1 MDLSLAV
8 NEMFQGNEVE
18 IYQLEDGSPVMTID
32 NLAKSLEYASK
43 SGVENIINRNE
54 YLKDVEFSSTH
65 RMWVGNSEQETRI
78 FNEDG
83 IYEITMLSKKPKAR
97 EFRTFVRKLLKDLR
111 KGNLQVVQPQSEQD
125 KLKMQQQRAEAM
137 LLNARTRQAKL
148 ILDMQKNNTLS
159 PVAVEL
165 LGVNA
170 LEVLTDKETDYR
182 PQVEKTYTATEIAEE
197 LGVTANKIGRIAN
210 KHNLKNEKYGIE
222 VLDKSR
228 HSNKQVPSFR
238 YNEYGK
244 QKLKE
249 LIHNARTSRHHKNIS
264 DRVPVQR

>member
-1 MDLSLAV
+1 MNLSLAV
-8 NEMFQGNEVE
+8 KEMFEGNEVE

-65 RMWVGNSEQETRI
+65 KMWVGNSEQETRI

-97 EFRTFVRKLLKDLR
+97 EFRAFVRKLLKDLR
-111 KGNLQVVQPQSEQD
+111 KGNLQVVQPQSDYD
-125 KLKMQQQRAEAM
+125 KLQIQKMNAESRLM
-137 LLNARTRQAKL
+137 NARTRQAKL

-165 LGVNA
+165 LGINA
-170 LEVLTDKETDYR
+170 LEVLTDKDTDYR
-182 PQVEKTYTATEIAEE
+182 PQVEKTYTATEIAKEI
-197 LGVTANKIGRIAN
+197 GITANKVGRIAN
-210 KHNLKNEKYGIE
+210 ANNLKTEEYGIE

-228 HSNKQVPSFR
+228 SSNKQVSSFR
-238 YNEYGK
+238 YNEKGK
-244 QKLKE
+244 QKIKE
-249 LIHNARTSRHHKNIS
+249 LA
-264 DRVPVQR
+264 

>member
-1 MDLSLAV
+1 MNLSLAV
-8 NEMFQGNEVE
+8 KEMFEGNEVE

-65 RMWVGNSEQETRI
+65 KMWVGNSEQETRI

-97 EFRTFVRKLLKDLR
+97 EFRAFVRKLLKDLR
-111 KGNLQVVQPQSEQD
+111 KGNLQVVQPQSDYD
-125 KLKMQQQRAEAM
+125 KLQIQKMNAESRLM
-137 LLNARTRQAKL
+137 NARTRQAKL

-165 LGVNA
+165 LGINA
-170 LEVLTDKETDYR
+170 LEVLTDKNTDYR
-182 PQVEKTYTATEIAEE
+182 PQVEKTYTATEIAKEI
-197 LGVTANKIGRIAN
+197 GITANKVGRIAN
-210 KHNLKNEKYGIE
+210 ANNLKTEEYGIE

-228 HSNKQVPSFR
+228 SSNKQVTSFR
-238 YNEYGK
+238 YNEKGK
-244 QKLKE
+244 RKIKE
-249 LIHNARTSRHHKNIS
+249 L
-264 DRVPVQR
+264 V